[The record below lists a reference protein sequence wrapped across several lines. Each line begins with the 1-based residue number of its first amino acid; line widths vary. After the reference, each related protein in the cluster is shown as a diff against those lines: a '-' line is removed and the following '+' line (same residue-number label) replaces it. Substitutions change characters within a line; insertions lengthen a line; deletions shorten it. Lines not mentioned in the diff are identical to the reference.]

1 MPTSTEV
8 EIGQAGEK
16 IVVEWLKGKGY
27 TIDVW
32 DTQAPGSTDIEA
44 HGTSAHLLVQVKS
57 SVHPNEPA
65 SLSSDE
71 ERNIKSRATR
81 IGAIAWEARVKL
93 DSNLNLMGD
102 IMWRELK
109 S

>member
-1 MPTSTEV
+1 MPTEV

-16 IVVEWLKGKGY
+16 IVVEWLKGKSY
-27 TIDVW
+27 IIDRW

-44 HGTSAHLLVQVKS
+44 HHTSAHLLVQVKS

-65 SLSSDE
+65 SLSTEE

-81 IGAIAWEARVKL
+81 IGAVAWEARLKL
-93 DSNLNLMGD
+93 DSSLNLMGN
-102 IMWRELK
+102 IMWRELG
-109 S
+109 